1 MDIGQFQK
9 MEKLKTG
16 KKYSNMNKIKK
27 MRQEKSLT
35 QEELARVSGIKIS
48 TLQKLE
54 KADANLE
61 KMQLGTALKLAKG
74 LKIQIENLLEE

>member
-1 MDIGQFQK
+1 
-9 MEKLKTG
+9 ME

-27 MRQEKSLT
+27 MRMEKSLT

-54 KADANLE
+54 KVDANLE
-61 KMQLGTALKLAKG
+61 KMQLGTAIKLSKG
-74 LKIQIENLLEE
+74 LGIKVEEILK

>member
-1 MDIGQFQK
+1 
-9 MEKLKTG
+9 
-16 KKYSNMNKIKK
+16 MNKIKK
-27 MRQEKSLT
+27 LRTEKSLT

-54 KADANLE
+54 REDANLE

-74 LKIQIENLLEE
+74 LGIKAEELLN